1 MYTTLDINAELQ
13 KQLGYIANDENSLKK
28 VLAFVKELIAQ
39 QAKEQESEMTKA
51 EIMAEMKEAFRYAK
65 EVQEKKAKGRPV
77 EELLHE
83 L

>member
-1 MYTTLDINAELQ
+1 MYTTLDTNAELQ
-13 KQLGYIANDENSLKK
+13 KQLGYIADDENSLKK

-39 QAKEQESEMTKA
+39 QTKEHEMTKA

-65 EVQEKKAKGRPV
+65 AVQDKKAEGRPV
-77 EELLHE
+77 EELLNE